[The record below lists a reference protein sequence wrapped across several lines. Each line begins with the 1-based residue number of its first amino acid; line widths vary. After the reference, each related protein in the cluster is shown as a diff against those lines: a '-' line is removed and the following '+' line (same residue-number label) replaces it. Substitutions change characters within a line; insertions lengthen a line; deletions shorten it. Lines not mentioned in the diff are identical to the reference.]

1 MSTTSIV
8 ATHLPPGSA
17 GLPVLGGTLSI
28 LGDALGFTR
37 QQAARYGQVFQ
48 TSFMGQHAV
57 VLLGADAQ
65 KQVLGASTAESL
77 YSSYGGYKFL
87 LPFIGGGSL
96 LTLDGAAHDTQRK
109 VVAPAFHSRHYGDY
123 MARIT
128 RSVAS
133 VSDTWNTPASTAAT
147 TPRMFYIDA
156 REMTFR
162 MACSLVLGLELGP
175 SYAQLSAD
183 WHQLFSGIV
192 DPVRANLPFTPYG
205 RSMAAKRKVDA
216 FLRQMVAERRA
227 SPGTDLV
234 SLLLDAQH
242 DDGTPLSEDELVDQ
256 ARLLLFAAFDTT
268 ASTMTW
274 LLVELL
280 RHPEACARLE
290 AEVGAGKGARDI
302 TPPDLSQLA
311 WLDACIK
318 ETLRLHPA
326 TAFLARSLTAPME
339 YGGYTIP
346 AGWLV
351 LVMLA
356 FTHRMPE
363 YFEEPDTFDPGRF
376 LPPRE
381 EDKHTPYAWVGFGG
395 GAHTCLGMGIAQVE
409 LKTALWYLFQ
419 RYTFQMVPNQDLRTI
434 HIPINRPKSG
444 LLLTIQARPMPEG

>member
-1 MSTTSIV
+1 
-8 ATHLPPGSA
+8 
-17 GLPVLGGTLSI
+17 
-28 LGDALGFTR
+28 
-37 QQAARYGQVFQ
+37 
-48 TSFMGQHAV
+48 
-57 VLLGADAQ
+57 
-65 KQVLGASTAESL
+65 
-77 YSSYGGYKFL
+77 
-87 LPFIGGGSL
+87 L
-96 LTLDGAAHDTQRK
+96 LTLDGDEHDAQRK

-123 MARIT
+123 MVRIT
-128 RSVAS
+128 RSIAS
-133 VSDTWNTPASTAAT
+133 VSDTWNTSASSSEAALARA
-147 TPRMFYIDA
+147 PRVFYKDA

-175 SYAQLSAD
+175 DYAQLNAD
-183 WHQLFSGIV
+183 WNQLFSGIV

-205 RSMAAKRKVDA
+205 RSMAAKRRVDA
-216 FLRQMVAERRA
+216 FLRQLVAERRA

-234 SLLLDAQH
+234 SLLLDVRH
-242 DDGTPLSEDELVDQ
+242 EDGTPLSDNELIDQ

-280 RHPEACARLE
+280 RHPEARARAE
-290 AEVGAGKGARDI
+290 AEVGAGEGMRDI
-302 TPPDLSQLA
+302 TPADLASLV

-339 YGGYTIP
+339 SGGYTIP

-363 YFEEPDTFDPGRF
+363 YFDAPETFDPERF

-381 EDKHTPYAWVGFGG
+381 EDKRTPYAWVGFGS
-395 GAHTCLGMGIAQVE
+395 GAHTCLGMGIAQME
-409 LKTALWYLFQ
+409 LKTALWYLLQ
-419 RYTFQMVPNQDLRTI
+419 RYTFQLVPDQDLRPV
-434 HIPINRPKSG
+434 HVPINRPKSG
-444 LLLTIQARPMPEG
+444 LLLTVQSRPTPAH